1 MQGEKKEEVLGRIP
15 YLPYS
20 IVVGHRIYEKILAEP
35 KPEEWQNVSW
45 MIPVVDQTYLEHG
58 QFDAGDGVMFA
69 GKEAA
74 YFLEKEQLEK
84 EIHRTEEVLDLEHKK
99 QEQLREQQKVL
110 TADTDGVQ
118 EYVTNYFEN
127 YAGWLEEQQE
137 RKEKRAQVMEAQ
149 EQLKEKEKKLCA
161 RAAELERKIPE
172 SAAKIKKLA
181 EEILSL
187 QRLEDI
193 FRKSDLVE
201 ANQREWKEK
210 KAELE
215 LEKGSTFWR
224 LVQAKEREIS
234 GADGRIRQI
243 TAQIMERKMGWR
255 DMLPIIKKRFRSKN
269 RFRNV
274 WRKSWMVPSQH
285 LKRKIKM

>member
-1 MQGEKKEEVLGRIP
+1 M
-15 YLPYS
+15 
-20 IVVGHRIYEKILAEP
+20 
-35 KPEEWQNVSW
+35 
-45 MIPVVDQTYLEHG
+45 
-58 QFDAGDGVMFA
+58 
-69 GKEAA
+69 
-74 YFLEKEQLEK
+74 
-84 EIHRTEEVLDLEHKK
+84 
-99 QEQLREQQKVL
+99 L

-201 ANQREWKEK
+201 
-210 KAELE
+210 
-215 LEKGSTFWR
+215 T
-224 LVQAKEREIS
+224 
-234 GADGRIRQI
+234 GAG
-243 TAQIMERKMGWR
+243 
-255 DMLPIIKKRFRSKN
+255 KRAGDF
-269 RFRNV
+269 
-274 WRKSWMVPSQH
+274 
-285 LKRKIKM
+285 

>member
-1 MQGEKKEEVLGRIP
+1 M
-15 YLPYS
+15 
-20 IVVGHRIYEKILAEP
+20 
-35 KPEEWQNVSW
+35 N
-45 MIPVVDQTYLEHG
+45 
-58 QFDAGDGVMFA
+58 
-69 GKEAA
+69 
-74 YFLEKEQLEK
+74 
-84 EIHRTEEVLDLEHKK
+84 LEHKK

-193 FRKSDLVE
+193 FRSQIL
-201 ANQREWKEK
+201 WKQI
-210 KAELE
+210 
-215 LEKGSTFWR
+215 KGS
-224 LVQAKEREIS
+224 
-234 GADGRIRQI
+234 GR
-243 TAQIMERKMGWR
+243 
-255 DMLPIIKKRFRSKN
+255 
-269 RFRNV
+269 
-274 WRKSWMVPSQH
+274 
-285 LKRKIKM
+285 KRKQSWNWKRKHFGDWCRQKSGDF